1 MKMKLMKNTVYIQEA
16 INEDKLNEAIL
27 RKVFSF
33 PMSAS
38 TKQKVKESAK
48 ITLCCIEHNK
58 LHIIYHVN
66 GNICKFVDIINKT
79 VSRPDTRR
87 EISFYSG
94 LMLELGK
101 PELSYRVHNGGTDID
116 LVFPIK

>member
-1 MKMKLMKNTVYIQEA
+1 MNLNSE
-16 INEDKLNEAIL
+16 KLNDVIL
-27 RKVFSF
+27 NKVFAF
-33 PMSAS
+33 PMKQS
-38 TKQKVKESAK
+38 TKQKLKENAK
-48 ITLCCIEHNK
+48 ITLCSVEHDK

-66 GNICKFVDIINKT
+66 TNVCKFVDIINKM

-87 EISFYSG
+87 EISFYSDLKLG
-94 LMLELGK
+94 LGR